1 MPETFHSSAPALY
14 YDEDDNLKVIRN
26 VPVPELVDGEVV
38 VKVMY
43 SGVNPADV
51 KHGRVLG
58 MRPVIM
64 GYDFCGR
71 VTQAAPTSDF
81 KVGDLV
87 AGYTPTGVGRLS
99 KYGAHQ
105 EYLSC
110 PENLIFKV
118 PENLPPAHAACMTV
132 VLMTAANA
140 LYDIFGFP
148 LPGEKPADGFRRGPL
163 LIWGASASVGS
174 CMLQLARA
182 SGAHPIFV
190 TASPKRHELLK
201 RLGATRC
208 FDYHAPDVVSQIR
221 AASAESEA
229 GPIAYAADCA
239 GSGELRE
246 VAAKSDGTDSAAQME
261 ACVDADVPI
270 LSVVANANPRFK
282 LPVGSAATSF
292 QFRLP
297 DGHVLDFPARPKV
310 WEIMT
315 KALRWAIDKYGT
327 EFEMPEVDV
336 FEGSAEESL
345 AKVVEVADQGKFGKL
360 VLVQPMS

>member
-1 MPETFHSSAPALY
+1 MSETLDSSAPALY
-14 YDEDDNLKVIRN
+14 HDDDNNLRVIRN

-51 KHGRVLG
+51 KHGRLLG
-58 MRPVIM
+58 VRPAVI

-105 EYLSC
+105 AYLSC
-110 PENLIFKV
+110 PENLAFKV
-118 PENLPPAHAACMTV
+118 PGNLPPAHAACMTV

-140 LYDIFGFP
+140 LYDVFGFP
-148 LPGEKPADGFRRGPL
+148 LPGGERPADGFRRGPL
-163 LIWGASASVGS
+163 LIWGASASVGF

-182 SGAHPIFV
+182 SGARPIFV
-190 TASPKRHELLK
+190 TASPDRHALLK

-208 FDYHAPDVVSQIR
+208 FDYRAPDVVSQIR

-239 GSGELRE
+239 GSG
-246 VAAKSDGTDSAAQME
+246 DSAARTE

-270 LSVVANANPRFK
+270 LSVVSNENPRFRMAI
-282 LPVGSAATSF
+282 GSAATPF
-292 QFRLP
+292 HFRLP
-297 DGHVLDFPARPKV
+297 NGHVIDFPARPKV
-310 WEIMT
+310 WETMT
-315 KALRWAIDKYGT
+315 KALRWAVDRYGT